1 MSDQGDFR
9 GSREEKR
16 KEETVMLSA
25 GQLGEM
31 MAAAKGEPASEPSTG
46 QPVVSVAPAAQTEA
60 GSKTTM
66 IIAAAAVA
74 AVVVLLVLYMATR

>member
-1 MSDQGDFR
+1 VSDQGDFR

-25 GQLGEM
+25 GQLGDM
-31 MAAAKGEPASEPSTG
+31 MAAAKSEPALEPT
-46 QPVVSVAPAAQTEA
+46 APASAATASPGAGTET

-66 IIAAAAVA
+66 IIAGAAA
-74 AVVVLLVLYMATR
+74 AVVVILLILYLVLK